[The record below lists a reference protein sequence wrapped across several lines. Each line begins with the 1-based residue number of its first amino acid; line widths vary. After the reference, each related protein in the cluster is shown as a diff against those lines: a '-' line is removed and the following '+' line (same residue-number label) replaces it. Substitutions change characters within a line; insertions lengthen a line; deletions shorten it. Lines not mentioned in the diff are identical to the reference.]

1 MISVENLTKSFG
13 GHILFDDGSFK
24 INAREKIGLLGR
36 NGHGKTT
43 LCRILI
49 GDEDFDGGRI
59 ARPKNYRIG
68 YVTQQLRFTQ
78 PTLLEEGMTGLP
90 PAERDHHWKVEKVLA
105 GLGFSQADLNRHPD
119 EFSGGYQVRLN
130 LAKILVS
137 EQDML
142 LLDEP
147 TNYLDIASIRWVQ
160 RFLQDWTRELI
171 LITHD
176 RSFMDKIVT
185 HTVGIHRQKFR
196 KIPGNT
202 EKYYTQVAQDE
213 EIYEKTRIN
222 DERRR
227 KEIDQFIT
235 RFRAKARLANLVQ
248 SRIKTLAKMEKK
260 EKLQRL
266 KTLEFSFR
274 SLPLKAKRIMAVEQ
288 LTYGYDPAKPLIRD
302 FNITVSAGE
311 RICVVGKNG
320 KGKTTLLKLLAGTLA
335 PQQGRVD
342 YHPDTARGFFEQTN
356 IASLIDTR
364 TVEEEILYAGADID
378 RQLARNICGAMLF
391 EQDDAL
397 KKISVLSGGEKS
409 RVMLGKLLVTPLNLL
424 LLDEPTNHLDMES
437 CDALLAAIDSFEGT
451 LIMVTH
457 NELFLQAL
465 ADRLIVFQEGNPVV
479 YNGGYQHFLDNEGWH
494 DETATIDMAVDSV
507 PEGKTPTKLTKKEL
521 RRRRSAIITERT
533 TALKPIETAISEAEE
548 DISENESRVDE
559 YNQALMEASQA
570 QDGARIGELARSLHQ
585 SQQIID
591 QRFVKLEQLY
601 QELDDRSA
609 YYQGLLD
616 QLAADENEAD
626 NR

>member
-1 MISVENLTKSFG
+1 MISVENLSKSFG
-13 GHILFDDGSFK
+13 GHVLFNNGSFK
-24 INAREKIGLLGR
+24 MNAREKIGLLGR

-43 LCRILI
+43 LCRILV
-49 GDEDFDGGRI
+49 GDEAYDAGRI

-68 YVTQQLRFTQ
+68 YVTQQLKFTQ

-90 PAERDHHWKVEKVLA
+90 PSERDHHWKVEKVLA
-105 GLGFSQADLNRHPD
+105 GLGFNREDLNRHPD

-130 LAKILVS
+130 LAKTLVS
-137 EQDML
+137 EPDML

-147 TNYLDIASIRWVQ
+147 TNYLDIASIRWIE
-160 RFLQDWTRELI
+160 RFLQTWTRELM

-176 RSFMDKIVT
+176 RSFMDQIVT

-196 KIPGNT
+196 KIPGDT

-222 DERRR
+222 DERRQ
-227 KEIDQFIT
+227 KEIQQFIT

-248 SRIKTLAKMEKK
+248 SRVKTLAKMEKK

-266 KTLEFSFR
+266 KTLDFSFR
-274 SLPLKAKRIMAVEQ
+274 SLPIKAKRIMAVEQ
-288 LTYGYDPAKPLIRD
+288 LTYGYDPARPLIRD
-302 FNITVSAGE
+302 FNLAVNTGE

-335 PQQGRVD
+335 PQMGNVQ
-342 YHPDTARGFFEQTN
+342 YHPDTTQGFFEQTN

-364 TVEEEILYAGADID
+364 TVEEEILYAGSDID

-424 LLDEPTNHLDMES
+424 LLDEPSNHLDMES
-437 CDALLAAIDSFEGT
+437 CDALLAALDSFEGT

-457 NELFLQAL
+457 NEMFLHAL

-479 YNGGYQHFLDNEGWH
+479 YDGGYQHFLDNEGWH
-494 DETATIDMAVDSV
+494 DETVLNEKAGRAPSNDKSPSKM
-507 PEGKTPTKLTKKEL
+507 TKKEL
-521 RRRRSAIITERT
+521 RRRRSAVITART
-533 TALKPIETAISEAEE
+533 KALKPIETAIALAEE
-548 DISENESRVDE
+548 EISQNETLVAE
-559 YNQALMEASQA
+559 CNQALMEASQA
-570 QDGARIGELARSLHQ
+570 KDGARIGELARSIHQ
-585 SQQIID
+585 SQHIID
-591 QRFVKLEQLY
+591 QRFEALEELYQALDEQSAYFQNQLEQLG
-601 QELDDRSA
+601 E
-609 YYQGLLD
+609 
-616 QLAADENEAD
+616 DE
-626 NR
+626 